1 MGPLSMCALCCAA
14 LAVVHG
20 FTHED
25 LKEAMLRKLA
35 LDELP
40 GIDERDLEKIVIPTH
55 LKNKY
60 LSMLRLHNSRRR
72 RSLPSLAGILRGIPG
87 NADLSGGIM
96 YSDATRQRM
105 VFDMEAR
112 IPERSEVTLA
122 ELKLFKT
129 APPESLGAQ
138 EQQQQQRRR
147 RLVQSARVSIYWVDV
162 RDGGSNR
169 TSLVD
174 SRLVPIHETGWKSF
188 DVTQAVHLWSKSGR
202 SSSLLHLEVRIEA
215 ERPGSY
221 AAQLAKHVR
230 FRSQDPP
237 SDSSPG
243 GSAEIVLYTL
253 SVEEFGSQGDCGST
267 DGRACCR
274 QQYFVNFREMSWT
287 QFWVLEPAGYQAFRC
302 DGQCRQPRR
311 GPAYGKRVC
320 APVESAPL
328 PVMYLV
334 KKGEHTDIEVAE
346 FPNMIVEKCGCAM
359 ENVVV
364 V

>member
-72 RSLPSLAGILRGIPG
+72 RSLPIFREVDGY
-87 NADLSGGIM
+87 LSGGIM

-202 SSSLLHLEVRIEA
+202 SSSLLHLEV
-215 ERPGSY
+215 
-221 AAQLAKHVR
+221 
-230 FRSQDPP
+230 
-237 SDSSPG
+237 
-243 GSAEIVLYTL
+243 
-253 SVEEFGSQGDCGST
+253 
-267 DGRACCR
+267 
-274 QQYFVNFREMSWT
+274 EMSWT

-346 FPNMIVEKCGCAM
+346 FPNMIVEKCGCRFY
-359 ENVVV
+359 NKLPLQLQFILF
-364 V
+364 

>member
-1 MGPLSMCALCCAA
+1 MGLLLLARLMGPLSVCALCCAA

-174 SRLVPIHETGWKSF
+174 S
-188 DVTQAVHLWSKSGR
+188 
-202 SSSLLHLEVRIEA
+202 
-215 ERPGSY
+215 
-221 AAQLAKHVR
+221 
-230 FRSQDPP
+230 
-237 SDSSPG
+237 
-243 GSAEIVLYTL
+243 
-253 SVEEFGSQGDCGST
+253 
-267 DGRACCR
+267 
-274 QQYFVNFREMSWT
+274 
-287 QFWVLEPAGYQAFRC
+287 
-302 DGQCRQPRR
+302 
-311 GPAYGKRVC
+311 
-320 APVESAPL
+320 
-328 PVMYLV
+328 
-334 KKGEHTDIEVAE
+334 
-346 FPNMIVEKCGCAM
+346 
-359 ENVVV
+359 
-364 V
+364 